1 MGIIKFI
8 GDIMFN
14 DQNKTL
20 LENMNKLDHLKKAVK
35 ELDKNKDKCVSCD
48 ALTPYTKETNIN
60 VRNYYVE
67 GGGQLCKE
75 CYTKIYTN

>member
-48 ALTPYTKETNIN
+48 ALTPYTKDH
-60 VRNYYVE
+60 
-67 GGGQLCKE
+67 
-75 CYTKIYTN
+75 IYPC